1 MPRTARANT
10 MAPNPD
16 QAAALATLEKTVA
29 RLSAQAD
36 THLKEANEQRA
47 RADAAE
53 RELLAGS
60 TTPGG
65 MAYAAKFTGVIESGD
80 AVLGGDGDDAIM
92 PPTGPARIVQRVIET
107 PEGPYVDKKWGDNM
121 QFMEEKVTVIVHQQG
136 ESRYPEPAISVW
148 NGGTHQLFPRDHE
161 VTCAR
166 KFLEVLARA
175 KVATYGNQEYINEEG
190 IRAQKYPKRVAHKY
204 PFSVIRDD
212 NPRGRAWL
220 ARIFQEA

>member
-1 MPRTARANT
+1 MR
-10 MAPNPD
+10 
-16 QAAALATLEKTVA
+16 
-29 RLSAQAD
+29 
-36 THLKEANEQRA
+36 
-47 RADAAE
+47 
-53 RELLAGS
+53 
-60 TTPGG
+60 
-65 MAYAAKFTGVIESGD
+65 YAAKFTGVVESGD
-80 AVLGGDGDDAIM
+80 AELAGDGDEAIM

-107 PEGPYVDKKWGDNM
+107 PEGPFVDQKWADNM

-148 NGGTHQLFPRDHE
+148 NDGRHQLFPRDVE

-175 KVATYGNQEYINEEG
+175 KVATYGNQEFVNEDG

-220 ARIFQEA
+220 NRIFQEA